1 VPSWPRAFW
10 GRLSFQRKEEI
21 AGYLFILPWLIGF
34 VVFQLGAILTALAMS
49 LLKADFLSPAR
60 FVGLR
65 NYAKLLDD
73 DTFFKALGNTVVYAL
88 GRMPF
93 VLVIGLAIALL
104 LNRDRWG
111 VRGLRTLYFLPS
123 VTSGV
128 AVALLWIWIFN
139 PDYGLINAG
148 LGLIGVAGPNW
159 LYSEEWALPSL
170 IIVSLWGVGNSM
182 LIYLAGLRSVPV
194 ELYEAASLDG
204 AGTLRRFFAIT
215 LPMLTPT
222 LFYTLVTGIIAS
234 YQVFLNAYI
243 ITSGG
248 PNNATLTMVLYV
260 YRKAFQEFDMGY
272 ASAVAWVLFLII
284 LAFTLLIFRSSSAWV
299 YYEGGLRPTGRRA

>member
-1 VPSWPRAFW
+1 MVGWYA
-10 GRLSFQRKEEI
+10 RLPHRRKEEV

-34 VVFQLGAILTALAMS
+34 VVFQAGAILTALVMS
-49 LLKADFLSPAR
+49 LLKADFLSPPT

-65 NYAKLLDD
+65 NFEALLDD
-73 DTFFKALGNTVVYAL
+73 ATFWKALGNTAIYAL

-93 VLVIGLAIALL
+93 VLAIGLAIALL

-111 VRGLRTLYFLPS
+111 VRGMRTLYFLPS

-128 AVALLWIWIFN
+128 AVALLWVWMFN

-148 LGLIGVAGPNW
+148 LALVGIRGPGW
-159 LYSEEWALPSL
+159 IWTEEWALPGL

-182 LIYLAGLRSVPV
+182 LIYLAGLRGVPL
-194 ELYEAASLDG
+194 ELYEAAALDG
-204 AGTLRRFFAIT
+204 AGPVRQFVQIT
-215 LPMLTPT
+215 LPMITPT
-222 LFYTLVTGIIAS
+222 LFYTLITGIIIS

-243 ITSGG
+243 LTNGG

-260 YRKAFQEFDMGY
+260 YRKAFQEFQMGY
-272 ASAVAWVLFLII
+272 ASAVAWVLFMLI

-299 YYEGGLRPTGRRA
+299 YYEGGLRQTGPRT

>member
-1 VPSWPRAFW
+1 VPGWYQ
-10 GRLSFQRKEEI
+10 RLSYQRKEEI
-21 AGYLFILPWLIGF
+21 AGYLFILPWIVGF
-34 VVFQLGAILTALAMS
+34 LVFQLGAMLTALVMS
-49 LLKADFLSPAR
+49 FLKADFLSPAR

-65 NYAKLLDD
+65 NFENLLDD
-73 DTFFKALGNTVVYAL
+73 GTFWIALKNTVFYAI

-93 VLVIGLAIALL
+93 VLVLGLSIALL

-128 AVALLWIWIFN
+128 AVALLWIWILN
-139 PDYGLINAG
+139 PDYGLLNAG
-148 LGLIGVAGPNW
+148 LGVLGIEGPKW
-159 LYSEEWALPSL
+159 LYSEEWALPAL
-170 IIVSLWGVGNSM
+170 GLVSLWGVGNSM

-204 AGTLRRFFAIT
+204 AGPIRKFFAVT

-243 ITSGG
+243 LTSGG

-260 YRKAFQEFDMGY
+260 YRKAFQEFNMGY

-284 LAFTLLIFRSSSAWV
+284 LAFTLLVFRSSSTWV
-299 YYEGGLRPTGRRA
+299 YYEGGLRPTERRP

>member
-1 VPSWPRAFW
+1 VI
-10 GRLSFQRKEEI
+10 Q
-21 AGYLFILPWLIGF
+21 AGAMI
-34 VVFQLGAILTALAMS
+34 TAAVMTF
-49 LLKADFLSPAR
+49 LKADFLSPPE

-65 NYAKLLDD
+65 NFQRLTEDA
-73 DTFFKALGNTVVYAL
+73 TFLKALGNTAIYAI

-93 VLVIGLAIALL
+93 VIVIGLAIALL

-111 VRGLRTLYFLPS
+111 VRGIRTLYFLPS

-128 AVALLWIWIFN
+128 AISLLWIWMFN

-148 LGLIGVAGPNW
+148 LAVIGIRGPGW
-159 LYSEEWALPSL
+159 IWTEEWALPGL
-170 IIVSLWGVGNSM
+170 VIVSLWGVGNSM
-182 LIYLAGLRSVPV
+182 LIYLAGLRGVPN

-204 AGTLRRFFAIT
+204 AGPLRQFLRIT
-215 LPMLTPT
+215 LPMITPT
-222 LFYTLVTGIIAS
+222 LFYTLITGIIFS

-243 ITSGG
+243 LTNGG

-260 YRKAFQEFDMGY
+260 YRKAFQEFQMGY

-284 LAFTLLIFRSSSAWV
+284 LAFTLLVFRSSSSWV
-299 YYEGGLRPTGRRA
+299 YYEGGLRQTGRRT

>member
-1 VPSWPRAFW
+1 VRVWSDALW
-10 GRLSFQRKEEI
+10 GRLSYRRKEEI
-21 AGYLFILPWLIGF
+21 AGYLFILPWIVGF
-34 VVFQLGAILTALAMS
+34 LVFQLGAMLTALAMS
-49 LLKADFLSPAR
+49 FLKADFLSPAR

-65 NYAKLLDD
+65 NFESLLDD
-73 DTFFKALGNTVVYAL
+73 GTFWIALQNTVLYAL

-93 VLVIGLAIALL
+93 VLALGLSIALL
-104 LNRDRWG
+104 LNRERWG

-128 AVALLWIWIFN
+128 AVALLWIWILN
-139 PDYGLINAG
+139 PDYGLLNAG
-148 LGLIGVAGPNW
+148 LGAVGIGGPKW
-159 LYSEEWALPSL
+159 LYSEEWALPAL
-170 IIVSLWGVGNSM
+170 GLVSLWGVGSSM
-182 LIYLAGLRSVPV
+182 LIYLAGLRSVPT

-204 AGTLRRFFAIT
+204 AGPIRRFFAVT

-243 ITSGG
+243 LTGGG

-260 YRKAFQEFDMGY
+260 YRKAFQEFNMGY

-284 LAFTLLIFRSSSAWV
+284 LVFTLLVFRSSSAWV
-299 YYEGGLRPTGRRA
+299 YYEGGLRPTERRP